1 MTRFLIALLLF
12 SQANTQ
18 VEQAWKLA
26 ANGQRDQA
34 ISLLQQFLTAA
45 PTDADARLL
54 LGSLF
59 MEAGRHDEAVEQLS
73 EAVKLLPRSADAE
86 NALGEAYTSFGDYKN
101 AQGPFEKAVAL
112 KPDFAVAQLNLGEA
126 LLNLG
131 SRDASAQHLDRAIK
145 LLGHGE
151 DLANAHYLRA
161 KLYTDAGDI
170 AKAAAHLQQAVAM
183 RPAFHQAWSDL
194 GEARK
199 TLQDDAS
206 ALVAFQHAV
215 ELAPADAVAQYRL
228 GVEYLDLNKPHD
240 AVAHLET
247 AYRLTPEDQSTLNAL
262 QRALR
267 QDGRTTDADAIREKL
282 SDLLRR
288 RDEANQNALK
298 GTSLN
303 NEGAKLEQ
311 AGNLKDALEKYQVAA
326 RLAPESVPIR
336 VNYAVALL
344 RSGKWTEGLNELHA
358 AALMDPSN
366 SKIKQ
371 TLQQALAQA
380 PVETLPDWAQ
390 KGRGQK

>member
-12 SQANTQ
+12 SQAGTQ
-18 VEQAWKLA
+18 VEHAWKLA

-34 ISLLQQFLTAA
+34 ISLLQQVLKGS
-45 PTDADARLL
+45 PNDADARLL

-73 EAVKLLPRSADAE
+73 EAVKLRPRSADAE
-86 NALGEAYTSFGDYKN
+86 NALGEAYSSVGDYKN

-126 LLNLG
+126 LSNLG
-131 SRDASAQHLDRAIK
+131 SRDAAALHLDRAIK
-145 LLGHGE
+145 LLSRGE
-151 DLANAHYLRA
+151 DLANAHYSRA

-170 AKAAAHLQQAVAM
+170 AKAAAHLQQAVAI
-183 RPAFHQAWSDL
+183 RPAFPQAWSDL

-199 TLQDDAS
+199 TLQDDKA
-206 ALVAFQHAV
+206 ALVAFQRAV
-215 ELAPADAVAQYRL
+215 DLAPKDAVAQYRL
-228 GVEYLDLNKPHD
+228 GAEYLDTGKLHA
-240 AVAHLET
+240 AVEHLEI
-247 AYRLTPEDQSTLNAL
+247 AYRLTPDDQSTLNAL

-267 QDGRTTDADAIREKL
+267 QDGKTTEADEIKQKL

-288 RDEANQNALK
+288 RDEVSQNAVK
-298 GTSLN
+298 ATSLN
-303 NEGAKLEQ
+303 NDGAKLEQ
-311 AGNLKDALEKYQVAA
+311 AGNLKAALEKYHDAA
-326 RLAPESVPIR
+326 QLAPENVPIR

-344 RSGKWTEGLNELHA
+344 RSGKWTEGLNELHS

-366 SKIKQ
+366 LKINQ
-371 TLQQALAQA
+371 TLKEALAQA

-390 KGRGQK
+390 KQSH